1 MISVEISLC
10 PSTANLNQ
18 HFIETGTINKAL
30 LERVCG
36 SVIVCQPLPASI
48 IEIGLGASDILLP
61 LPQQDRRGS
70 RR

>member
-1 MISVEISLC
+1 MIGMEISLC
-10 PSTANLNQ
+10 SSTAYLNQ
-18 HFIETGTINKAL
+18 DFIETGAINKAL
-30 LERVCG
+30 LERVRG
-36 SVIVCQPLPASI
+36 SVIISQPLPASV